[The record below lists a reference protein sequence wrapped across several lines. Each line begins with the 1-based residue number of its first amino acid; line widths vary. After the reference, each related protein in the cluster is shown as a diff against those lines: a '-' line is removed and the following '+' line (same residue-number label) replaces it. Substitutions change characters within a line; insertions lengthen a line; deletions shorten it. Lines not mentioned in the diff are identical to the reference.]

1 MMSMACEISSLT
13 CARVTRYA
21 KLLFN
26 HLLELKGLEAA
37 FDKLAPVL
45 QLLGRTE
52 GSFFI
57 DIF

>member
-1 MMSMACEISSLT
+1 MACEISSLT

-37 FDKLAPVL
+37 FDRLAPVL

-52 GSFFI
+52 GSFFV